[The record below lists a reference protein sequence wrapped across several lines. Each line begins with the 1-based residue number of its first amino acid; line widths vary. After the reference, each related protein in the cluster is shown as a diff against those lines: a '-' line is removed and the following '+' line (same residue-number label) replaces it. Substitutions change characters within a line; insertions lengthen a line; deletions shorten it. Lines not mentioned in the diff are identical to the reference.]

1 MLDTESRVA
10 CLQGKKMPAIISLIY
25 LMFSL
30 LVFTKKI
37 TISNVLSAF
46 LLFLSLYILHHKSLL
61 IFIYLL
67 SYYYCRH
74 RYSHQVKTSADKKAV
89 FYFSMPCWLLILS
102 VIINLMNK

>member
-1 MLDTESRVA
+1 
-10 CLQGKKMPAIISLIY
+10 MPAIISLIY

-61 IFIYLL
+61 IF
-67 SYYYCRH
+67 
-74 RYSHQVKTSADKKAV
+74 
-89 FYFSMPCWLLILS
+89 
-102 VIINLMNK
+102 

>member
-1 MLDTESRVA
+1 
-10 CLQGKKMPAIISLIY
+10 MPAIISLIY

-61 IFIYLL
+61 IFIYCLIIVATVIL
-67 SYYYCRH
+67 
-74 RYSHQVKTSADKKAV
+74 HQVKTSADKKAV

>member
-1 MLDTESRVA
+1 
-10 CLQGKKMPAIISLIY
+10 MPAIISLIY

-61 IFIYLL
+61 IFISCLIIIVATAIL
-67 SYYYCRH
+67 H
-74 RYSHQVKTSADKKAV
+74 RVNISAVIKAA
-89 FYFSMPCWLLILS
+89 FYFSMPCWLLVLS
-102 VIINLMNK
+102 VIININE

>member
-1 MLDTESRVA
+1 MLDTKFRVA

-37 TISNVLSAF
+37 RISNVLSAF

-61 IFIYLL
+61 IFIYCLIIVATVIL
-67 SYYYCRH
+67 H
-74 RYSHQVKTSADKKAV
+74 RVKTSADKKAV

-102 VIINLMNK
+102 IIINFLNT

>member
-1 MLDTESRVA
+1 MLDTEFRVA

-61 IFIYLL
+61 IFIYCLIIVATVIL
-67 SYYYCRH
+67 
-74 RYSHQVKTSADKKAV
+74 HQVKTSADKKAV

-102 VIINLMNK
+102 VIINL

>member
-1 MLDTESRVA
+1 
-10 CLQGKKMPAIISLIY
+10 MPAIISLIY

-61 IFIYLL
+61 IFIIVATVIL
-67 SYYYCRH
+67 
-74 RYSHQVKTSADKKAV
+74 HQVKTSADKKAV
-89 FYFSMPCWLLILS
+89 FYFFNAMLALDFIC
-102 VIINLMNK
+102 NYKFNE

>member
-1 MLDTESRVA
+1 MLDTEFRVA

-61 IFIYLL
+61 IFIYCLIIVATVILL
-67 SYYYCRH
+67 R
-74 RYSHQVKTSADKKAV
+74 VKISADKKAV

>member
-1 MLDTESRVA
+1 
-10 CLQGKKMPAIISLIY
+10 MPAIISLIY

-61 IFIYLL
+61 IFIVATVIL
-67 SYYYCRH
+67 
-74 RYSHQVKTSADKKAV
+74 HQVKTSADKKAV
-89 FYFSMPCWLLILS
+89 FYFFNAMLALDFIC
-102 VIINLMNK
+102 NYKFNE

>member
-1 MLDTESRVA
+1 
-10 CLQGKKMPAIISLIY
+10 MPAIISLIY

-61 IFIYLL
+61 IFIYCLIIIVATVIL
-67 SYYYCRH
+67 
-74 RYSHQVKTSADKKAV
+74 HQVKTSADKKAV

-102 VIINLMNK
+102 VIINLMKK

>member
-1 MLDTESRVA
+1 
-10 CLQGKKMPAIISLIY
+10 MPAIISLIY

-61 IFIYLL
+61 IFIYCLIIIVATVIL
-67 SYYYCRH
+67 
-74 RYSHQVKTSADKKAV
+74 HQVKTSADKKNR
-89 FYFSMPCWLLILS
+89 ILFFNAMLALDF
-102 VIINLMNK
+102 ICNYKFNE

>member
-1 MLDTESRVA
+1 MLDTEFRVA

-61 IFIYLL
+61 IFIYCLIIVATVIL
-67 SYYYCRH
+67 
-74 RYSHQVKTSADKKAV
+74 HQVKTSADKKAV

-102 VIINLMNK
+102 VII

>member
-1 MLDTESRVA
+1 MLDTEFRVA

-61 IFIYLL
+61 IFIYCLIIVATVIL
-67 SYYYCRH
+67 
-74 RYSHQVKTSADKKAV
+74 HQVKTSADKKAV

>member
-1 MLDTESRVA
+1 
-10 CLQGKKMPAIISLIY
+10 MPAIISLIY

-61 IFIYLL
+61 IFIY
-67 SYYYCRH
+67 CRH
-74 RYSHQVKTSADKKAV
+74 RYSSSSQ
-89 FYFSMPCWLLILS
+89 
-102 VIINLMNK
+102 NQRG